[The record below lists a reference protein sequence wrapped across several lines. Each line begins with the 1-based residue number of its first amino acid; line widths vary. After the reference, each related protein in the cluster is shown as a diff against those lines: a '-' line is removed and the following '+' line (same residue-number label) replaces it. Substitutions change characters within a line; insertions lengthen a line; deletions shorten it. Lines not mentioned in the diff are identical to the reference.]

1 MDASTRPD
9 DDQCPA
15 DGLRNLSASPEAQRA
30 LAAFN
35 RAGEVMSGAAYADP
49 LAGFD
54 KENATRGDVEDKL
67 QNLTAMMTVIR
78 QAKPDLNTWNN
89 AEWDIDLAMQELKR
103 EIELRDIIIRD
114 RKRGFRMHPILARV
128 QHNEAMAWGA
138 STSASTPSAV

>member
-1 MDASTRPD
+1 
-9 DDQCPA
+9 
-15 DGLRNLSASPEAQRA
+15 
-30 LAAFN
+30 
-35 RAGEVMSGAAYADP
+35 MSGAAYADP

-89 AEWDIDLAMQELKR
+89 AEWDIDLAIQELKR

-138 STSASTPSAV
+138 EHFGFDAKRGQMDLDGDETSTERRLREANPDLHRRRSP